1 MSEIHPP
8 KSFSIAVAL
17 GASLFMAPAFVSPAL
32 AATHAVTLAE
42 NAPQAHSAA
51 QAVAADPAMR
61 ERRVATEP
69 GDFLSAQRDAS
80 ANANVGDA
88 TTMDYHTGTP
98 YHVVADAHETI
109 VTLNADT
116 VGDIIKAAHIVLGP
130 LDEVQPAVS
139 ERAPASGEVRVIR
152 VSAWDETKTAPIARR
167 TEVRLEATVA
177 PGRTQT
183 LDAGSDGVMATTY
196 HYVQR
201 GSDEPVRT
209 LAGSRVARA
218 PKPRIVIRGLGEYE
232 AFRQLAQAG
241 ISTSLSIA
249 GTALR
254 MIATA
259 YIPQCYGCSGIT
271 KIGLP
276 AGHGVV
282 AVDPR
287 VIPLGTKLYVPGYG
301 NAVAGDI
308 GSAIKG
314 RRIDLGFNHLGDAL
328 RFGRREITVYIVE
341 R

>member
-1 MSEIHPP
+1 
-8 KSFSIAVAL
+8 
-17 GASLFMAPAFVSPAL
+17 MAPAFVSPAL
-32 AATHAVTLAE
+32 AATHAVTLAD
-42 NAPQAHSAA
+42 NASPEHYAVP
-51 QAVAADPAMR
+51 AVASDSAMR
-61 ERRVATEP
+61 ERRIAAEP
-69 GDFLSAQRDAS
+69 GDFLSAQRDTN

-88 TTMDYHTGTP
+88 TTMDNRPTGTP

-152 VSAWDETKTAPIARR
+152 VSSWDETKTAPIARR

-177 PGRTQT
+177 PGQTQT

-209 LAGSRVARA
+209 LAGSRIARA

-241 ISTSLSIA
+241 ISTTLSIA